1 MNPVKLSPKFYKRK
15 FSIKE
20 ELLGKYN
27 KSSDEYSLMKINDLL
42 NQKQSHFVALFKE
55 YLIYDDNCEFFTSFY
70 SNNTSYN
77 FIKYYSK
84 ISKNNPIPQ
93 YINDSINRIMFINRT
108 NKRKSQQSIFLSND
122 NKKIIEKYS
131 SILKNELSL
140 SKGTNISETKE
151 TVIENNN
158 ANNDI
163 TFSIDLNID
172 KVYDYK
178 NLDQHCD
185 FVETSN
191 EDDPFKTIK
200 AHLLLFKNKI
210 KSIRTKVKKRNCIKK
225 DSLSSIKHEK
235 ITFSRLYIKKDLN
248 KCKTSKWMTTEN
260 EHKPIKNQTK
270 IKKDLYISV
279 CSNNNISKTNNDSHC
294 KLTTNTST
302 PKTIKQS
309 TFKAET
315 EVKRS
320 FVGTSIKNKNLL
332 SILQTSP
339 NVSKKE
345 GTSKV
350 NNLKGLNSQKKLCS
364 TFSQGLITKSNKNSL
379 KTTSYKSFKELKAQL
394 TSKVAY
400 SYKSTLK
407 NRSKIV

>member
-1 MNPVKLSPKFYKRK
+1 MNPVKLYPKFYKK
-15 FSIKE
+15 KYSIKE
-20 ELLGKYN
+20 ELLEKYN
-27 KSSDEYSLMKINDLL
+27 KSADEYSLMKINDLL

-55 YLIYDDNCEFFTSFY
+55 YLIYDDSCEFLTSFY
-70 SNNTSYN
+70 SNVTSYN
-77 FIKYYSK
+77 RTKYYSQ
-84 ISKNNPIPQ
+84 ISKINAIPQ
-93 YINDSINRIMFINRT
+93 YINDSINRIMFINRN
-108 NKRKSQQSIFLSND
+108 NKRKSQQSIFLSN
-122 NKKIIEKYS
+122 NKNNIGKYS
-131 SILKNELSL
+131 TILKNELSM

-172 KVYDYK
+172 KAYDYK

-185 FVETSN
+185 FVDAST
-191 EDDPFKTIK
+191 EDDPFKNIK
-200 AHLLLFKNKI
+200 AHMLLFKNKI
-210 KSIRTKVKKRNCIKK
+210 KSIRTKVKKRNGIKK
-225 DSLSSIKHEK
+225 DSLSSLKHER

-248 KCKTSKWMTTEN
+248 KSKTSKCMTNEN
-260 EHKPIKNQTK
+260 EHKQIKNQTK

-279 CSNNNISKTNNDSHC
+279 CSNNISKTNNDSHC

-309 TFKAET
+309 TFKSET

-332 SILQTSP
+332 SMLQTSP
-339 NVSKKE
+339 NISKKQ
-345 GTSKV
+345 GASSKV
-350 NNLKGLNSQKKLCS
+350 KSLKNLNAQKKLCS
-364 TFSQGLITKSNKNSL
+364 TFSQGLITKSNMNSL

-400 SYKSTLK
+400 SYKSTFK
-407 NRSKIV
+407 SRSKIV